1 MKIQAAKLMQVFLLL
16 AALFLSSGC
25 AALIEDAAMRPY
37 DKAVRDGRMTPAE
50 RLRQR
55 DELAR
60 AASGLR

>member
-16 AALFLSSGC
+16 AALL
-25 AALIEDAAMRPY
+25 EDAAMRPY

-50 RLRQR
+50 RMRQR